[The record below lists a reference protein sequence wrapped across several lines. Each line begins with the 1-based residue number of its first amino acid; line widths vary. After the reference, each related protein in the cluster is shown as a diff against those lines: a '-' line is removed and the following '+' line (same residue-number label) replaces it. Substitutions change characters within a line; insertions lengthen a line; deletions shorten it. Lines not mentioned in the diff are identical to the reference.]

1 MAMAALQKSPIY
13 VSGVVWDEVE
23 DMTPLLERLQ
33 QGEGGEGAEGGTEK
47 EEE

>member
-1 MAMAALQKSPIY
+1 MAALQKSPIY
-13 VSGVVWDEVE
+13 VSSLVWDEVE

-33 QGEGGEGAEGGTEK
+33 KGEGGEGAEGLTEK